1 MLEVGHETYD
11 ELFMSIYAVTQTQT
25 YTHTLTLMAHLK
37 FYLMITS
44 GGVIMLNHAFELFSQ
59 VRHELITH

>member
-11 ELFMSIYAVTQTQT
+11 ELFMSIYAVTQT
-25 YTHTLTLMAHLK
+25 HTLTLKAHLK